1 MTMETALE
9 SNGVWVGFSDWTRG
23 RAVPTVGTN
32 AGASTLP
39 FQGWRRFKEAFAPE
53 LVEQAVVETSAALG
67 RRLGGLV
74 DPFGGSGTSALAAQF
89 LGIKPTTI
97 EVNPFLA
104 DLIEAKIAPYNLE
117 RAGWWFGRVVDAAAQ
132 TSTISVPFPG
142 APATFVEPGVDGRF
156 IFSKEVA
163 QRLAAYRRAIDT
175 VGDPTIRRL
184 FRVILASVAIPVSNV
199 VVSGKGRRYRKSGG
213 GRRGDPRM
221 VDRLFAEGV
230 LAALFDLQRYEA
242 RQCRDYSVLRGDAR
256 ALTCSIE
263 EVDLAV
269 FSPPYPNSFDYT
281 DVYNVELWVL
291 GYLTDGAS
299 NRALREATLRSH
311 VQIKRDMSAE
321 ASNSP
326 ALIQSVES
334 LSRARSRL
342 WNPYIPEMVAAYA
355 DDMRSVLRALQARL
369 RPGGRVYMAVGD
381 SRYAGVDVP
390 VATILVEE
398 APALGLHVVRAEPF
412 RSMRASPQQ
421 GGRAELPETLI
432 VLAA

>member
-1 MTMETALE
+1 M
-9 SNGVWVGFSDWTRG
+9 
-23 RAVPTVGTN
+23 
-32 AGASTLP
+32 
-39 FQGWRRFKEAFAPE
+39 
-53 LVEQAVVETSAALG
+53 G
-67 RRLGGLV
+67 RRLEGLA
-74 DPFGGSGTSALAAQF
+74 DHFGGSGTSALAAQF

-132 TSTISVPFPG
+132 APATPIAFPG
-142 APATFVEPGVDGRF
+142 APGTFVEPGVDGRF
-156 IFSKEVA
+156 IFSTEVA
-163 QRLAAYRRAIDT
+163 QRLVAYRDAIDA
-175 VGDPTIRRL
+175 VGDLVIRRL
-184 FRVILASVAIPVSNV
+184 FKVILASVAIPVSNV
-199 VVSGKGRRYRKSGG
+199 VVSGKGRRYRRSGG
-213 GRRGDPRM
+213 GRRGDPRV
-221 VDRLFAEGV
+221 VDRLFADGV
-230 LAALFDLQRYEA
+230 LAAFFDLRRYES
-242 RQCRDYSVLRGDAR
+242 RRCRDYVVLRGDAR
-256 ALTCSIE
+256 IVTRSIE
-263 EVDLAV
+263 EIDLAV

-291 GYLTDGAS
+291 GYLTDSAS

-321 ASNSP
+321 ASNSST
-326 ALIQSVES
+326 LNQSVEN
-334 LSRARSRL
+334 LHRVRSRL

-355 DDMRSVLRALQARL
+355 DDMRSVLRALRARL

-390 VATILVEE
+390 VAKILVEE
-398 APALGLHVVRAEPF
+398 APALGFEVVRAEPF